1 MNFTFLIGIVW
12 SIALIIWAAYPDSW
26 KNKNPTKS
34 IKNQLFTLWS
44 VVMLIFS
51 ILWYLQWWD
60 ILFILLQILILISCV
75 LMMIDIDD
83 KIDSIIIWISW
94 ITLIWLSI
102 FFSNSYNTII
112 FILWL
117 IWLWLGYAFKMWSL
131 RRDIALTLW
140 SLSVV
145 IFSYLEWNLI
155 FLRLNIF
162 FCLFSLYYTIKRFQK
177 NKIK

>member
-1 MNFTFLIGIVW
+1 
-12 SIALIIWAAYPDSW
+12 
-26 KNKNPTKS
+26 
-34 IKNQLFTLWS
+34 
-44 VVMLIFS
+44 
-51 ILWYLQWWD
+51 
-60 ILFILLQILILISCV
+60 LISCI
-75 LMMIDIDD
+75 LMMIDVDD

-102 FFSNSYNTII
+102 FFSNNYNTII

-140 SLSVV
+140 SLSVA
-145 IFSYLEWNLI
+145 IFSYLEWNLV
-155 FLRLNIF
+155 FLWLNIF